1 MRVKYRHGKLVIW
14 GEKGMKVRQIVRII
28 LVVIVLVIVG
38 IFIRERMHGL
48 LHEMEEGGVTVGES
62 ADGPTSAFFAGKLG
76 GDNEEVEDMSQDEKA
91 ELKLIIADME
101 VEVLWEENAA
111 VDELK
116 LAVADETMTIEMSM
130 YGGFEQVGSLGRS
143 FTSEDEQTTTGAGDI
158 VLYNG
163 NQLVVFYGSNS
174 WAYTRLGKIQ
184 NLSEQELTELLSNGD
199 VTMTIYE

>member
-101 VEVLWEENAA
+101 VEVLWE
-111 VDELK
+111 D
-116 LAVADETMTIEMSM
+116 
-130 YGGFEQVGSLGRS
+130 
-143 FTSEDEQTTTGAGDI
+143 
-158 VLYNG
+158 
-163 NQLVVFYGSNS
+163 YGSNS

>member
-1 MRVKYRHGKLVIW
+1 
-14 GEKGMKVRQIVRII
+14 MKKRRIVRII
-28 LVVIVLVIVG
+28 VVVIVLVIAG
-38 IFIRERMHGL
+38 FFICERMHGF
-48 LHEMEEGGVTVGES
+48 LHEMEEGGVTVGEG

-91 ELKLIIADME
+91 ELKLTIADTE

-116 LAVADETMTIEMSM
+116 AVVEDETMTIEMSM